1 MSHDERSFFA
11 GRQQGQRAC
20 EKEMEVM
27 AALLDA
33 RTAEVAELI
42 EKVGRLQELLR
53 QDRNVMLAEQDRLR
67 GEIERLRK
75 ETWEQSGLVSELEH
89 RGREIERLKA
99 QACAQALLVSDNDRL
114 CREVERL
121 QGEMV
126 RGNEIVAEL
135 QEESSYTQALE
146 RQLLE
151 ARAENERLKAAHRDI
166 IGKAEVIAREKVD
179 LPECKSA
186 IYAWAGAAAISRAVL
201 ALLLIV

>member
-27 AALLDA
+27 AALLDQ
-33 RTAEVAELI
+33 RTAEIRELI
-42 EKVGRLQELLR
+42 QRV
-53 QDRNVMLAEQDRLR
+53 
-67 GEIERLRK
+67 ERL
-75 ETWEQSGLVSELEH
+75 T
-89 RGREIERLKA
+89 A
-99 QACAQALLVSDNDRL
+99 QASAQALLVSDNDHL

-151 ARAENERLKAAHRDI
+151 ARAENERLRADI
-166 IGKAEVIAREKVD
+166 DGLRTMEGRK
-179 LPECKSA
+179 
-186 IYAWAGAAAISRAVL
+186 
-201 ALLLIV
+201 